1 MTRAATCRI
10 MPRRRDSSDSNCV
23 LLGHPSATAVA
34 PLTAPD
40 SAPHSALALLEQ
52 SRKTGP
58 ISRIDRIAWVA
69 SWVADWV
76 ASEGGATPLPTL
88 APDPAPLGAGPGP
101 RGRSPFARLTATI
114 DIVVRASRGGRSKP
128 RAVPP
133 SMMCRRVGEPS
144 PWRFSASRR
153 RRQDAFASLGPRTAR
168 LAVLTAPR
176 SRRGRATVDG
186 PPRIAETPFVSTRR
200 CGSTHWRMRCL

>member
-10 MPRRRDSSDSNCV
+10 MPRRRDSSDSNRV
-23 LLGHPSATAVA
+23 LPGHRSSTAVA

-76 ASEGGATPLPTL
+76 ASEGGATP
-88 APDPAPLGAGPGP
+88 
-101 RGRSPFARLTATI
+101 RFA
-114 DIVVRASRGGRSKP
+114 AS
-128 RAVPP
+128 
-133 SMMCRRVGEPS
+133 
-144 PWRFSASRR
+144 
-153 RRQDAFASLGPRTAR
+153 
-168 LAVLTAPR
+168 
-176 SRRGRATVDG
+176 VD
-186 PPRIAETPFVSTRR
+186 T
-200 CGSTHWRMRCL
+200 